1 MEINNTFIYNLSD
14 TEYLVFKTQWDCFEL
29 YSGHEGTS
37 NNTKIATY
45 KGGKWVF
52 SDYNEKKLFWF
63 LFSIYK
69 NDFGKALKQYIR
81 SLNEKPKT
89 YIIECAARR
98 FNIKITKLKRNIS
111 NKFYNIYPT
120 KWTI

>member
-14 TEYLVFKTQWDCFEL
+14 TEYLVFKTQRDYFEL

-45 KGGKWVF
+45 KGGKWKF

-63 LFSIYK
+63 LFNIYK
-69 NDFGKALKQYIR
+69 KDFGKALKQYTR
-81 SLNEKPKT
+81 SQNEKPKT
-89 YIIECAARR
+89 FVVECAARR
-98 FNIKITKLKRNIS
+98 INIKVTKLKRNIS
-111 NKFYNIYPT
+111 NKFFNLFIV
-120 KWTI
+120 KCII

>member
-1 MEINNTFIYNLSD
+1 MNNLTP
-14 TEYLVFKTQWDCFEL
+14 EEL
-29 YSGHEGTS
+29 EKLQSILQKYEEASFRAGQYTIE
-37 NNTKIATY
+37 IATY

-81 SLNEKPKT
+81 SLDEKPKT
-89 YIIECAARR
+89 YMIECAARR

-120 KWTI
+120 K